1 MNKNLPIY
9 RKHNSFIG
17 IRSKGCDVQQ
27 VLQRIQILREGIGRH
42 NLSPDRERIVL
53 EACEAIVRGDL
64 SGSAQPFD
72 LTVNVVAEMAR
83 LSDDELSRYLY
94 YRYRYDV
101 FPKNYQLDD
110 FPPCLQIEPTSICNF
125 RCVFCYQMDEEFTSK
140 SGGHMGM
147 MPLDLFR
154 RVVDQAE
161 GRCEAIT
168 LASRG
173 DPLIAP
179 DITAMLDY
187 CRGKFL
193 ALKVNTNAWA
203 LDERKCRALLDAGV
217 NTVVFSADAASEP
230 LYSRLRV
237 GGNLER
243 VVKNVR
249 RFRDIR
255 AKHYPDSRT
264 ITRVSGVFVDETQN
278 LDEMEAFWGGM
289 VDQVAFVKYNPWEN
303 TYDNPV
309 NDVAAPCSDL
319 WRRMFVWFDGRVN
332 PCDVDFKSTLAMGNA
347 RDRSLADLWRS
358 DSYERLRTLHLQ
370 KQRSQASPCNRC
382 TVI

>member
-9 RKHNSFIG
+9 RKHNSFVG
-17 IRSKGCDVQQ
+17 LRSKGGDVQAI
-27 VLQRIQILREGIGRH
+27 LRRIQALRDGIDRVR
-42 NLSPDRERIVL
+42 LSSEQKPIVL
-53 EACEAIVRGDL
+53 KACADVLPG
-64 SGSAQPFD
+64 GSRDGSPVFD
-72 LTVNVVAEMAR
+72 LTVNVVDEMSR
-83 LSDDELSRYLY
+83 LSDDELPRYLY

-101 FPKNYQLDD
+101 FPKSYQLDD
-110 FPPCLQIEPTSICNF
+110 FPPCLQIEPTSVCNF
-125 RCVFCYQMDEEFTSK
+125 RCVFCYQVDEEFTSK
-140 SGGHMGM
+140 GGGHMGM
-147 MPLDLFR
+147 MPLDLFK
-154 RVVDQAE
+154 RVVDEAE
-161 GRCEAIT
+161 GRCEAVT

-173 DPLIAP
+173 DPIIAP

-203 LDERKCRALLDAGV
+203 LDERKCRAMLDAGV

-255 AKHYPDSRT
+255 AKLYPDSRT
-264 ITRVSGVFVDETQN
+264 ITRVSGVFVGETQN
-278 LDEMEAFWGGM
+278 LDEMEAFWGEM

-303 TYDNPV
+303 TYNNPFS
-309 NDVAAPCSDL
+309 DVATPCSDL

-332 PCDVDFKSTLAMGNA
+332 PCDVDFKSTLAVGNV

-358 DSYERLRTLHLQ
+358 PSYERLRTLHLQ